1 MTVTIKP
8 LAERDFFAWYELF
21 TSYAGSMGI
30 EVDDER
36 TMRVWTTLQGD
47 DAHAVVAFDGD
58 GRAVGFAL
66 FTVFKRLVQ
75 GDTGYTIEDIYVAE
89 SSRGEGV
96 ATALIEH
103 VRSRAEDEH
112 RATVRW
118 ATRPDDGAARA
129 LYEKFSASAG
139 DWVLRDLPVG

>member
-21 TSYAGSMGI
+21 TTYAGSMGI

-36 TMRVWTTLQGD
+36 TMRVWASLQGD
-47 DAHAVVAFDGD
+47 DAHGVVAFDGD
-58 GRAVGFAL
+58 RAVGFAL

-75 GDTGYTIEDIYVAE
+75 GDTGYTVEDLYVAE
-89 SSRGEGV
+89 ASRNAGV

-103 VRSRAEDEH
+103 VRTRAENEH

-118 ATRPDDGAARA
+118 ATRPDDPAARA
-129 LYEKFSASAG
+129 LTEKFSAATG